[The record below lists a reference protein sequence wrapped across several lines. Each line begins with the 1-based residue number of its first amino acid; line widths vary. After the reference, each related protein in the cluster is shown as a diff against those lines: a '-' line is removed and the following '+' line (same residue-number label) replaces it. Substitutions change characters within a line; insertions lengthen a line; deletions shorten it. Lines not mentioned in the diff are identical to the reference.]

1 MSCNCNQCIDDT
13 IRFIIGTTVNL
24 NIVFEEDIST
34 YTSARFTIRKDYE
47 TEPILNKT
55 IAITEE
61 HSINVNL
68 TPADTELF
76 NIFERNKNSAQY
88 IWGLDVIDSNTGAII
103 NVFPQAGNPA
113 PLCISYKHVV
123 IDEE

>member
-24 NIVFEEDIST
+24 NFVFEEDIST
-34 YTSARFTIRKDYE
+34 YTSARFAIRKDYE

-55 IAITEE
+55 ITINDE
-61 HSINVNL
+61 HNINVNL
-68 TPADTELF
+68 TPADTSLF
-76 NIFERNKNSAQY
+76 NTFERNKTSAQY
-88 IWGLDVIDSNTGAII
+88 IWGLDVIDSDIGAII

-113 PLCISYKHVV
+113 PLCIAYKNVV